1 MVEHV
6 KPLMTYSR
14 LMADSGSPSELEARL
29 ASLPHPVR
37 LVFFTQTFWCDTC
50 LSALQVV
57 DQLASLSS
65 QITVDQYNLVL
76 DKETVAEYDV
86 DRAPAIAVVGDTD
99 LGIRYYGVPL
109 GYEVASL
116 VDAVVLVGRRELGL
130 SEKSLTA
137 IAALDRPVD
146 IKVFITPT

>member
-1 MVEHV
+1 MV
-6 KPLMTYSR
+6 
-14 LMADSGSPSELEARL
+14 DSGSPSELEARL

-37 LVFFTQTFWCDTC
+37 LVFFTQTFGCDTC

-57 DQLASLSS
+57 DRIASLSD
-65 QITVDQYNLVL
+65 QITVDQHNLVL

-86 DRAPAIAVVGDTD
+86 DRAQTIAVVGDTD
-99 LGIRYYGVPL
+99 LGIRYYGVPS

-116 VDAVVLVGRRELGL
+116 VDAVLLVGRRELGL
-130 SEKSLTA
+130 SDKSLTA

-146 IKVFITPT
+146 IKVFVTPT